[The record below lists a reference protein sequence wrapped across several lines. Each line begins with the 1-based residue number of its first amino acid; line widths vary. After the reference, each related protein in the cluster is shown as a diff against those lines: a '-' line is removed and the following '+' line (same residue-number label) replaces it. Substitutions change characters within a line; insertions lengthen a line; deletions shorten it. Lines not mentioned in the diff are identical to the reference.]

1 MKYEITSDKSTP
13 VERKLEVSVHSESL
27 TEIWREELEKI
38 KREVEVPGFR
48 LGKAPMSIVEGRVGR
63 IKIWEA
69 VQETAKSRVIQ
80 EIVGQAEVK
89 PLTPPKA
96 EVVEEGDEDDSDY
109 LDKPLNIKVTYFL
122 PPPTPEEI
130 ERDLARRG
138 KSLSPEHISPKDT
151 VNPATGL
158 PPDPRSVVPGAGI
171 PPSPFSDSRPPETD
185 VIMPPNESEDEFP
198 ED

>member
-89 PLTPPKA
+89 PLTPPEA
-96 EVVEEGDEDDSDY
+96 EVVEEGD
-109 LDKPLNIKVTYFL
+109 
-122 PPPTPEEI
+122 
-130 ERDLARRG
+130 
-138 KSLSPEHISPKDT
+138 
-151 VNPATGL
+151 
-158 PPDPRSVVPGAGI
+158 
-171 PPSPFSDSRPPETD
+171 
-185 VIMPPNESEDEFP
+185 
-198 ED
+198 